1 MKVRVVCNF
10 KTFKHENVQRVE
22 IQPKRVRLET
32 AEGQVTE
39 LPFDYAYGLAAV
51 VVFEE
56 IVRRACGPHE

>member
-10 KTFKHENVQRVE
+10 QTFRFGDVRRLE
-22 IQPKRVRLET
+22 IEPKRVRLET

-39 LPFDYAYGLAAV
+39 LPFDYAYGLATV

-56 IVRRACGPHE
+56 IMRRAYGPHE

>member
-1 MKVRVVCNF
+1 VVCNF
-10 KTFKHENVQRVE
+10 ETSRFEDVRRLE
-22 IQPKRVRLET
+22 IEPKRVRLET

-56 IVRRACGPHE
+56 IMRRAYGPHE